1 MTLCGLKC
9 LNPVELKRF
18 QDLVLDKEVNINYI
32 DPNDSENNYSPL
44 LRLCRFNEK
53 EQLLDCV
60 TQLLKAK
67 NKKINDNAKDA
78 NGDNALIILCAN
90 NNNTN
95 FYEVVK
101 LILENT
107 KIEINHR
114 NLQGDTALFT
124 LCTKSNYEGDKLMD
138 IITLLTDKGATIEE
152 DKCHTFFS
160 KLKQARQK
168 HKDYTEIHSLLLALD
183 KQKNSSTMPERTQA
197 QKSSPKRRKNDN

>member
-9 LNPVELKRF
+9 LDSAQLNRF
-18 QDLVLDKEVNINYI
+18 KDLVLDKEVNINYI
-32 DPNDSENNYSPL
+32 DPYDSKNYSPL

-95 FYEVVK
+95 LYKVVQ
-101 LILENT
+101 LILEKN
-107 KIEINHR
+107 KIEINHA

-138 IITLLTDKGATIEE
+138 IITLLKEKGATVNNRETFLSALKE
-152 DKCHTFFS
+152 VRLKHT
-160 KLKQARQK
+160 
-168 HKDYTEIHSLLLALD
+168 DYLEICSSFDLNE
-183 KQKNSSTMPERTQA
+183 QNSSSTPERTQA
-197 QKSSPKRRKNDN
+197 QKSSPKRGKKRQLSPK